1 MQPPS
6 AHSHAEPSPIR
17 GGPFYRAQEATR
29 LFIRPNNWNR
39 GRRIAVAIAVVWLP
53 VVLITAVCNRPGLPS
68 LLRDCRV
75 YSRVFLAIPAL
86 LLGQALMEPRVRMV
100 LKHLNNA
107 HLLDYRVSGRR
118 WRLFA
123 FFATTTFSALIG
135 AACRSTRVTSFTVLP
150 ADFRTS
156 SQSVLQNNPSAL
168 TIPYEHWTGDLDG
181 MIKRRQ
187 IRALVVYSRS
197 AFFYDQGQPE
207 GISFEALQEF
217 QRTLNRELRT
227 AAIPL
232 TITFLPV
239 GVGDLEQDLE
249 NGLGDLI
256 AVPVAIT
263 PERQQKV
270 AFSTP
275 LTSHVTQIIVTGPT
289 SPGLTSLNDLS
300 GKEVFVNPV
309 TVYTAS
315 LQNLNKAFESKGK
328 KPVII
333 KPADKEL
340 SDEDLLEMVNAG
352 LIPATV
358 TINTRAVFWAKVF
371 DHLHP
376 CSGCVLS
383 KEEQVA
389 WVMRKDSP
397 QLKQKVDEFVRTH
410 REGTSFGNT
419 LLRRYLRNTKW
430 VENATSDEEMKKFRS
445 YVAFFKKYA
454 AQYDF
459 DYLMLVALSYQE
471 SRLNQD
477 TRNPSGAV
485 GIMQV
490 MPKDAAASPIDIP
503 NVETAEPNIHAGTK
517 MLRMIEDTYFEDP
530 KLDALNKTLLT
541 FASYNAGP
549 TRIAELRS
557 KAASEGLNPDKWFG
571 NVELVVAK
579 EVGQQTVRYVSN
591 IYKYYVSYKL
601 ALKLAQE
608 QEEATHS
615 R

>member
-1 MQPPS
+1 MRRSGQ
-6 AHSHAEPSPIR
+6 HANSDADR
-17 GGPFYRAQEATR
+17 V
-29 LFIRPNNWNR
+29 PN
-39 GRRIAVAIAVVWLP
+39 
-53 VVLITAVCNRPGLPS
+53 
-68 LLRDCRV
+68 
-75 YSRVFLAIPAL
+75 
-86 LLGQALMEPRVRMV
+86 
-100 LKHLNNA
+100 H
-107 HLLDYRVSGRR
+107 R
-118 WRLFA
+118 WRLLA
-123 FFATTTFSALIG
+123 FFAITTFPALIG
-135 AACRSTRVTSFTVLP
+135 SACRSTKATSFALLP
-150 ADFRTS
+150 TDFPAPL
-156 SQSVLQNNPSAL
+156 QSLPQNNPSAL

-181 MIKRRQ
+181 MVKRRQ

-207 GISFEALQEF
+207 GISYDALQEF

-227 AAIPL
+227 GAIPL

-239 GVGDLEQDLE
+239 GYDELEQDLE

-275 LTSHVTQIIVTGPT
+275 IVSHVTQIIVTGP
-289 SPGLTSLNDLS
+289 SLRGVTKLDDLS
-300 GKEVFVNPV
+300 GKEVFVNPL
-309 TVYTAS
+309 TVYAAR
-315 LQNLNKAFESKGK
+315 LQNLNKSLESKGK

-333 KPADKEL
+333 KLAEKEL
-340 SDEDLLEMVNAG
+340 GDEDLLEMVNAG

-358 TINTRAVFWAKVF
+358 TINMRAVFWAKVF

-376 CSGCVLS
+376 CSGCVLGN
-383 KEEQVA
+383 EERLA
-389 WVMRKDSP
+389 WVMRKDCP
-397 QLKQKVDEFVRTH
+397 ELKQKVDQFVRTH
-410 REGTSFGNT
+410 REGTLYGNT

-430 VENATSDEEMKKFRS
+430 VENATSDEEMRKFRS
-445 YVAFFKKYA
+445 YVEFFKKYA

-459 DYLMLVALSYQE
+459 DYLMLVALGYQE

-490 MPKDAAASPIDIP
+490 MPKDAAAAPIDIP
-503 NVETAEPNIHAGTK
+503 NVESAGPNIHAGTK
-517 MLRMIEDTYFEDP
+517 MLRTIEDTYFKDP

-557 KAASEGLNPDKWFG
+557 KAASERLNPDKWFG
-571 NVELVVAK
+571 NVELVVAR

-591 IYKYYVSYKL
+591 IYKYYVAYKL
-601 ALKLAQE
+601 TLEQAQE
-608 QEEATHS
+608 QEQAIHL